1 MKKLMTLLAIIGSNT
16 AFAQNTEINMDVNM
30 GGMGVD
36 MNVNM
41 NETYTE
47 TNSSTT
53 TTTTTTTNAAPA
65 QPNHYVMPGYN
76 GPIGCPWPMSSDQFA
91 DALRSV
97 SSKSFDDEK
106 ATIAKQITGSN
117 CLTTDQAKAMMMELS
132 FDSAKLEY
140 AKFAY
145 DKTYDIGNYYKLND
159 AFDFSSS
166 VDELNEYINGQ

>member
-1 MKKLMTLLAIIGSNT
+1 MKKLLTLIAACGALTVS
-16 AFAQNTEINMDVNM
+16 AQDTDVNIDVNM
-30 GGMGVD
+30 GGMGID

-41 NETYTE
+41 NESYTE
-47 TNSSTT
+47 THTT
-53 TTTTTTTNAAPA
+53 TTTTTTTSGGGTAAPD
-65 QPNHYVMPGYN
+65 HYVMPGYS
-76 GPIGCPWPMSSDQFA
+76 GAIGCPWPMSDDQFA
-91 DALRSV
+91 NALRSV

-117 CLTTDQAKAMMMELS
+117 CLTADQAKAMMMQLS
-132 FDSAKLEY
+132 FESAKLDY

-145 DKTYDIGNYYKLND
+145 NKTYDIGNYYKLND